1 VKAGLHNY
9 AATGGEGQ
17 GAFAWIA
24 SDYTSGCPFVKGTA
38 FPVVTLPSWKAKK
51 GVVTDVDGNDTA
63 GTAKVSY
70 KNGGDYVVTL
80 TLANSLGSDVRSFQ
94 VIKIDGTSSVE
105 SVAGADIA
113 TYVVDGA
120 AFVEFAQEGNYNVS
134 LYTVAGEA
142 VAAKSAT
149 VAAGDKMQI
158 AIAAKGTFVLAIEKD
173 GKLVRSVKLLNR

>member
-1 VKAGLHNY
+1 M
-9 AATGGEGQ
+9 
-17 GAFAWIA
+17 
-24 SDYTSGCPFVKGTA
+24 
-38 FPVVTLPSWKAKK
+38 
-51 GVVTDVDGNDTA
+51 
-63 GTAKVSY
+63 
-70 KNGGDYVVTL
+70 
-80 TLANSLGSDVRSFQ
+80 GSDVRSFQ
-94 VIKIDGTSSVE
+94 VIKVDGTSSVE

-120 AFVEFAQEGNYNVS
+120 AIVEFAQEGNYNVS

-149 VAAGDKMQI
+149 VSAGDKMQI